1 MVRAFGV
8 KKIPKFLR
16 TVHAALLDQ
25 QNTSILQVSTFCL
38 DILHLLLLQTVY

>member
-25 QNTSILQVSTFCL
+25 QNTQIRQVSTFFL
-38 DILHLLLLQTVY
+38 DILRLVSLYMVY